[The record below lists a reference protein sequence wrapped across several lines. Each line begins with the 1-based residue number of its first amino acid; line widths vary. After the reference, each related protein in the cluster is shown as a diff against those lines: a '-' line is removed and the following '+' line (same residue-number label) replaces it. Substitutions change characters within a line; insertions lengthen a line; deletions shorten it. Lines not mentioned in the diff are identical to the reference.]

1 MESFKCKNNIV
12 YCWCNGLDK
21 ASLLQIENIC
31 TLPFVFHHLALMP
44 DVHAGV
50 GMPIGGVLPTKD
62 VVIPIAV
69 GTDIGCGMCAVKT
82 NIKKESLRQ
91 NTFRG
96 IIEKIRKYIPVGF
109 NHQNIGQDENL
120 MPQGFDIDNLRIV
133 QNEYKVAL
141 KQIGT
146 LGGGNHFIELQNDE
160 EGWLW
165 IMLHSGSRDL
175 GKQVCSYYNKKAKFL
190 NERYY
195 SVVPNHIGLS
205 FLPSGTTEFKEY
217 WDEMGYCI
225 EFAKCNRSLMMKRVT
240 EIISSL
246 YPNVEFDDIID
257 IAHNYASKERHFGQD
272 VIVHRKGAI
281 KVPKGKIGIIP
292 GSQGTCSYIVEGL
305 GNPNSLCS
313 ASHGAGRTMS
323 RMDAKRRLDLNHEI
337 ALMNKK
343 GIIHNMNSIKDLD
356 EATGAY
362 KDIDVVMANQMDLVK
377 IVRKL
382 FPLAV
387 IKGK

>member
-1 MESFKCKNNIV
+1 M
-12 YCWCNGLDK
+12 
-21 ASLLQIENIC
+21 
-31 TLPFVFHHLALMP
+31 
-44 DVHAGV
+44 
-50 GMPIGGVLPTKD
+50 
-62 VVIPIAV
+62 
-69 GTDIGCGMCAVKT
+69 
-82 NIKKESLRQ
+82 
-91 NTFRG
+91 
-96 IIEKIRKYIPVGF
+96 
-109 NHQNIGQDENL
+109 
-120 MPQGFDIDNLRIV
+120 
-133 QNEYKVAL
+133 
-141 KQIGT
+141 
-146 LGGGNHFIELQNDE
+146 
-160 EGWLW
+160 
-165 IMLHSGSRDL
+165 
-175 GKQVCSYYNKKAKFL
+175 

-305 GNPNSLCS
+305 GNPNSFCS

-323 RMDAKRRLDLNHEI
+323 RMDAKRRLDLKHEI

-356 EATGAY
+356 EAAGAY
-362 KDIDVVMANQMDLVK
+362 KDIDIVMANQMDLVK